1 MNTTSALQGLD
12 ELDEVQASLV
22 QLARLALIG
31 REQDSALYV
40 QRLARKFRRTEPGL
54 ADALVGMLRE
64 APTRASPLRRASA
77 VPLPVADGSRLALVR
92 VEDPPAIDEPPILPS
107 GTLRSLR
114 QLLDERHR
122 TQDLIDVGLAP
133 TRTALLLGPPGV
145 GKTMA
150 ARWIAASLGLPLLLL
165 DLSAVMSSL
174 LGQTGVNLRH
184 ALDYAKGQDCV
195 LLLDELDS
203 VGKRRDDDADIGE
216 LKRLVN
222 VLLQQLDD
230 WPTLSGLL
238 LGATNHPELLDPAI
252 WRRFE
257 TTVEFPLPDWAA
269 RAEAVNRFTFG
280 SLASDTE
287 GALARAFDG
296 LSYSE
301 VESALRRALRASAL
315 GYGSLEECAADA
327 CTEHL
332 GRLKPSE
339 RRGLAVSLVGD
350 LGLSQRHAHRLTG
363 VSRDTIR
370 KALRTQR

>member
-1 MNTTSALQGLD
+1 MNAVSAFQESD

-22 QLARLALIG
+22 QLARLALVG
-31 REQDSALYV
+31 RDQDSALYV
-40 QRLARKFRRTEPGL
+40 QRLARRFRRTEPDL
-54 ADALVGMLRE
+54 AAALVGMLRE
-64 APTRASPLRRASA
+64 TPTRSSPLRRASS
-77 VPLPVADGSRLALVR
+77 VPLPVADSSRLELVR
-92 VEDPPAIDEPPILPS
+92 VEDPPVIDKPPILPE

-114 QLLDERHR
+114 QLLDERRR
-122 TQDLIDVGLAP
+122 TPDLLDAGLAP

-203 VGKRRDDDADIGE
+203 VGKRRDDDADVGE

-257 TTVEFPLPDWAA
+257 TTIEFPLPDRAA
-269 RAEAVNRFTFG
+269 RVEAVNRFTFG
-280 SLASDTE
+280 SLEPDTE

-296 LSYSE
+296 LSFSE
-301 VESALRRALRASAL
+301 IESALQRALRASAL

-327 CTEHL
+327 CAEHIHQ
-332 GRLKPSE
+332 LKPSE

-350 LGLSQRHAHRLTG
+350 FGLSQRRAHRLTG

-370 KALRTQR
+370 KAVRAQG